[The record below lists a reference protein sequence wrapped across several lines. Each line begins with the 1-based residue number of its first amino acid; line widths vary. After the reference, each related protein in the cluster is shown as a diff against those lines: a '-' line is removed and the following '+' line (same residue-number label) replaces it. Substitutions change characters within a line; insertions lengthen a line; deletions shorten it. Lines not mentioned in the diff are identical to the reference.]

1 MEDICATKYLISLYS
16 LISKIILDCVHI
28 NTHLCGFIIPSPAR
42 LWEEFKNKEE
52 SAEKGSI
59 KLRRTISVV
68 LVVQLEENLKDIDHL
83 GELDI
88 HNVTPYS

>member
-1 MEDICATKYLISLYS
+1 MEGICAMKYLISLYS
-16 LISKIILDCVHI
+16 LISKIILDYVHI
-28 NTHLCGFIIPSPAR
+28 PTPLLGYIIPSSVR
-42 LWEEFKNKEE
+42 LWEEFKNKEQ

-68 LVVQLEENLKDIDHL
+68 LVVQLEENLKFIDHL